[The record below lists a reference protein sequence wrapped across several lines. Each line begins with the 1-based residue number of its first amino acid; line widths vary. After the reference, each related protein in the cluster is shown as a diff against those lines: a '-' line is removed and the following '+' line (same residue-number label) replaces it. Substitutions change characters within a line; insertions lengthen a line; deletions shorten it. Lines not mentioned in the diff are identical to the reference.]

1 MACFRSESSW
11 SRRKRSRVL
20 CLNVASKSSWK
31 TSPRTFLKVVIR
43 YSNNCR
49 NSNHYWRESRK
60 APSTDQQ
67 QVKKKFNREQ
77 TRQNLLSPSYK
88 EPQIFRAV
96 APIRNFFRGSRPSQR
111 AKIRK
116 HQKPPQLAII
126 NRAEAWSWSNRNT
139 AVVAH
144 YLLHQSRKYAVAGQH
159 QSENNNPWSWPC
171 FTLSRLQL
179 EKPHQQHLSTC
190 RRRSPRSLRMTEP
203 KSRNASVWRA
213 IVWAATIH

>member
-11 SRRKRSRVL
+11 SRRKRLRVL

-31 TSPRTFLKVVIR
+31 TSPLTFRKVIR
-43 YSNNCR
+43 YSNNYR
-49 NSNHYWRESRK
+49 NSNHYWRESKK

-77 TRQNLLSPSYK
+77 TRQNLLSPSLK
-88 EPQIFRAV
+88 GPQIFRAV
-96 APIRNFFRGSRPSQR
+96 APIRNFFKGSRPSQR

-126 NRAEAWSWSNRNT
+126 NRAEAWSLSNRNT

-144 YLLHQSRKYAVAGQH
+144 YLLHQSRKYAVARQH
-159 QSENNNPWSWPC
+159 QSGKKHNPQSWPC

-179 EKPHQQHLSTC
+179 EKPHQQHLGTC
-190 RRRSPRSLRMTEP
+190 RRRSPRSLRTTEP
-203 KSRNASVWRA
+203 KSRNASAWRP
-213 IVWAATIH
+213 IEWAATIH